1 LVLLLLLQTPDP
13 PAQRPQL
20 EKVIALIDEV
30 NAQDPTKVP
39 VDGGSAPYR
48 SAASAAYAE
57 IWERGFAGRALH
69 AHEQLR
75 CQQQK

>member
-1 LVLLLLLQTPDP
+1 LLLLLLLLQTPDP

-48 SAASAAYAE
+48 SAATDAVADTGEGKGSMLS
-57 IWERGFAGRALH
+57 GD
-69 AHEQLR
+69 
-75 CQQQK
+75 